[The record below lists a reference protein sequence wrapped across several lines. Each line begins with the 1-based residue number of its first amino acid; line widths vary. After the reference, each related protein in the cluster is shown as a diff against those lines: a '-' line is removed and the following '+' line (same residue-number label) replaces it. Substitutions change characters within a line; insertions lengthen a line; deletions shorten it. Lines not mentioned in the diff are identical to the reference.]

1 MFVVP
6 EKWVPGFEV
15 IVSEHILLT
24 ALELPNLLTSFLF
37 WVVGGGGGELSWNT
51 SEKKAYLGSLP
62 LTSIFSRT
70 CK

>member
-1 MFVVP
+1 VFVVL

-37 WVVGGGGGELSWNT
+37 WVVGVARELSWNVYLR
-51 SEKKAYLGSLP
+51 KK
-62 LTSIFSRT
+62 LTLDLFH
-70 CK
+70 

>member
-1 MFVVP
+1 VFVVP

-24 ALELPNLLTSFLF
+24 ALELPNLLTSF
-37 WVVGGGGGELSWNT
+37 WVVWGGGHRELSWNT

>member
-6 EKWVPGFEV
+6 EKWVPGCEV

-37 WVVGGGGGELSWNT
+37 
-51 SEKKAYLGSLP
+51 
-62 LTSIFSRT
+62 
-70 CK
+70 